1 MHTELALSLEEGA
14 SELLAAVGVIPKH
27 PLVPRR
33 GMVEALRVCRIALVT
48 LAATTFGLPAA
59 AVAGDILTFHGDPN
73 RSGHFVV
80 PALSWERARSLRLDE
95 NFHAK
100 LSGHVYA
107 QPLYRQGS
115 DSMPPLLLMATEDD
129 IVHAI
134 DARSGSEI
142 WRRSLGRPVA
152 RSSLRCGNISPLGVT
167 GTPVIDATKQV
178 VYLDAAVEGESGPRH
193 LVFALS
199 LKDGSSLPGWPVDAG
214 DALARSRRNFTPR
227 DQNQR
232 GALAIFDGRVYVPF
246 GGHFGD
252 CGEYRGVIIG
262 ISLADST
269 NVTNWATRARGGGVW
284 APGGLSSDG
293 TSLYAAT
300 GNTFGATSFS
310 DGEMVARLAPD
321 LHRSDD
327 KRDFFA
333 PLDWEA
339 LDARDV
345 DLGGTN
351 PLPIDVPR
359 PDGAQPLMLALGKDG
374 KAYLLDRQSL
384 GGIGGQL
391 VVDAVSLR
399 SIITAPAVYPA
410 DDGVFVAF
418 HADGAQCPP
427 SQRGGGLVV
436 LKIQAGSP
444 PRMRTAWC
452 AAFRGA
458 GSAMATTTD
467 GRANSIV
474 WILGAEGDNRLH
486 GYRGDNGEV
495 LFTGPVLPGLR
506 HFQTLIATEDRIY
519 IAADGAVYAF
529 LF

>member
-1 MHTELALSLEEGA
+1 
-14 SELLAAVGVIPKH
+14 
-27 PLVPRR
+27 
-33 GMVEALRVCRIALVT
+33 MVEALRVCRIALVT
-48 LAATTFGLPAA
+48 LAATTFGVPAA
-59 AVAGDILTFHGDPN
+59 ADILTFHGDPN

-80 PALSWERARSLRLDE
+80 PALNWERARSLRPDV
-95 NFHAK
+95 NFRAK

-107 QPLYRQGS
+107 QPLYWRGS
-115 DSMPPLLLMATEDD
+115 DSMPPLLLIATEDD
-129 IVHAI
+129 VVHAI
-134 DARSGSEI
+134 DARSGNEI
-142 WRRSLGRPVA
+142 WRRSLGKPVA

-178 VYLDAAVEGESGPRH
+178 VYLDAAVEEESGPRH

-199 LKDGSSLPGWPVDAG
+199 LKDGSSLSGWPVNVG
-214 DALARSRRNFTPR
+214 EALARVHQNFTPR

-252 CGEYRGVIIG
+252 CGEYRGVIVG
-262 ISLADST
+262 ISLADPTS
-269 NVTNWATRARGGGVW
+269 VTSWATRARGGGVW
-284 APGGLSSDG
+284 APGGITSDG
-293 TSLYAAT
+293 MSLYAAT
-300 GNTFGATSFS
+300 GNTFGAANFS
-310 DGEMVARLAPD
+310 DGEMVMRLAPD

-333 PLDWEA
+333 PSDWRA
-339 LDARDV
+339 LDASDV
-345 DLGGTN
+345 DLGGTS
-351 PLPIDVPR
+351 PLPLDVPR
-359 PDGAQPLMLALGKDG
+359 ENGTRPLMLALGKDG
-374 KAYLLDRQSL
+374 KAYLLDRESL

-391 VVDAVSLR
+391 AVDTVSSR

-418 HADGAQCPP
+418 HADGTQCPS
-427 SQRGGGLVV
+427 SQRGSGLVV
-436 LKIQAGSP
+436 LKIKAGSS
-444 PRMRTAWC
+444 MTTAWC
-452 AAFRGA
+452 GAFRGA

-467 GRANSIV
+467 GRANPIV

-486 GYRGDNGEV
+486 AYRGDNGEV
-495 LFTGPVLPGLR
+495 LFTGPVLSGLR

-529 LF
+529 MF